1 MKYDNLIKAALGRI
15 PFDLVVTNVNL
26 VNVFTGEI
34 HPAAIGIKDK
44 HIAYVDWESRKLSS
58 HKYIDAEGRYAVPG
72 LVDAHMHIESSMVTP
87 VAFAEGV
94 LPHGTTVVAA
104 DPHEIANVLG
114 ANGVKMLLDASRNL
128 PLKVYMMIPSTV
140 PSLPGMESSGAEI
153 GPQDVVKMLGF
164 PGIIGLGEVMDFWG
178 VINLDEKI
186 TGVIE
191 EVRSRGGLIE
201 GHSPIFSGKELQA
214 FIAAGVDSDHTIMD
228 VDKVKEKL
236 RLGMNVQIQEKF
248 ITPELMQYINTLP
261 DPSNFILVTDDVTAD
276 RLMTKGHLDLLIKK
290 AIKYGLDPMLAIQAT
305 TIRPAR
311 RLRLYKHGCI
321 GPGRVADIL
330 LLSSLE
336 DFVVD
341 TVIADGEVVAQR
353 GNMVKSFAYHEFPP
367 EAYNT
372 VKLKELSAED
382 FIIKADLNHG
392 TASVNAVAVN
402 DINSRTCLEQVD
414 VPILEGQLYIEA
426 AGLAT
431 MAVFERHGKKGTRN
445 LGVIKNLGNFE
456 GAIATTYAH
465 DCHNLV
471 VIGTNAADMSLAA
484 NRLIRSGGGMAAVKD
499 GKVLSVV
506 ELPIAG
512 LLSDKRMQDVADE
525 VTSFAETLKQM
536 GINHREP
543 VMLLTILALAVS
555 PEVKITD
562 LGMVDVANKKYVQL
576 IAAEK

>member
-1 MKYDNLIKAALGRI
+1 MLHDNLVNAAMGRI
-15 PFDLVVTNVNL
+15 PFDLVIVNANL

-34 HPAAIGIKDK
+34 HPASIGIKDG
-44 HIAYVDWESRKLSS
+44 HIAYVDWESRELSARQ
-58 HKYIDAEGRYAVPG
+58 YMDAEGRYAIPG

-87 VAFAEGV
+87 AAFAEGV

-114 ANGVKMLLDASRNL
+114 VDGVKMLLDASRNL

-153 GPQDVVKMLGF
+153 GPEEVAMMLEF

-186 TGVIE
+186 TGVIDQ
-191 EVRSRGGLIE
+191 VRRRGGLIE
-201 GHSPIFSGKELQA
+201 GHSPVFSGKELQA

-228 VDKVKEKL
+228 EEKVKEKL
-236 RLGMNVQIQEKF
+236 RLGMNVQIQERF

-276 RLMTKGHLDLLIKK
+276 RLMTKGHLDFLIKK
-290 AIKYGLDPMLAIQAT
+290 AIKCGLDPVLAIQAT

-311 RLRLYKHGCI
+311 RLRLFKHGCI

-341 TVIADGEVVAQR
+341 TVIADGEVVAQS
-353 GNMVKSFAYHEFPP
+353 GNMVKSIEYPKFPQKAYD
-367 EAYNT
+367 T
-372 VKLKELSAED
+372 VKLSKLSPED
-382 FIIKADLNHG
+382 FIIKTRRQHG
-392 TASVNAVAVN
+392 IATVNAVAVN
-402 DINSRTCLEQVD
+402 DINSRTSLEQVD
-414 VPILEGQLYIEA
+414 VPIHEGQLDIKA
-426 AGLAT
+426 LGLST
-431 MAVFERHGKKGTRN
+431 MAVFERHGKTGTKN
-445 LGVIKNLGNFE
+445 LGFIKNLGDFK
-456 GAIATTYAH
+456 GAMATTYAH

-471 VIGTNAADMSLAA
+471 VIGTNAADMTLAA
-484 NRLIRSGGGMAAVKD
+484 NTLIRAGGGMAAVKD
-499 GKVLSVV
+499 GKILSLV

-512 LLSDKRMQDVADE
+512 LLSDKKMKDVVED
-525 VTSFAETLKQM
+525 VISFAATLKQM
-536 GINHREP
+536 GIRHREP

-562 LGMVDVANKKYVQL
+562 LGMVDVANKKFIEL
-576 IAAEK
+576 IVAEK